1 MRQHKSERSKSA
13 STIAW
18 VLASCCV
25 LVPAIIQ
32 SSSVNSSFPLS
43 SFSHLVFLPPRLPPT
58 WDVCFFVASRA
69 VVPVRPHSRLVLP
82 GLLSRC
88 SPRVGVLLHSFHILL
103 APCPGHV
110 CYTLS
115 SSLSFAHR
123 AVPHLS
129 SLICPM
135 TCRFALRGVQAG
147 HGAAHPFI
155 HSLPSLPGVLYS
167 RKAAL
172 LLACSTWVES
182 R

>member
-1 MRQHKSERSKSA
+1 MA
-13 STIAW
+13 
-18 VLASCCV
+18 LASCCA
-25 LVPAIIQ
+25 LAPAIIE
-32 SSSVNSSFPLS
+32 SSSANSPFSLS
-43 SFSHLVFLPPRLPPT
+43 CFSHLVFLPPHLPPT
-58 WDVCFFVASRA
+58 WAVCFFVASRA
-69 VVPVRPHSRLVLP
+69 VVPVRPPFSFGAARSSFSLFPSCRRSSSLVSHP
-82 GLLSRC
+82 
-88 SPRVGVLLHSFHILL
+88 
-103 APCPGHV
+103 PCALPGHV

-129 SLICPM
+129 SLIRSM
-135 TCRFALRGVQAG
+135 ACRFALRGVQAD
-147 HGAAHPFI
+147 HGAAHPFT